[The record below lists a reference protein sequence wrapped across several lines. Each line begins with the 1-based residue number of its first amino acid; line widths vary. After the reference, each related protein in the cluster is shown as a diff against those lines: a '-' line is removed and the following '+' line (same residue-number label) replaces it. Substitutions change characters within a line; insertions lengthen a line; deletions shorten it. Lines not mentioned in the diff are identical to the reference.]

1 MTESVRSARRSIIII
16 PDSFK
21 GTLTSEQICNI
32 IAALIRR
39 ILPEYEPVPLPV
51 ADGGEGSV
59 SAFLNAA
66 GGERIPVR
74 VKDPFF
80 RETEAFFGKLS
91 DAKTGV
97 IEMAA
102 AAGLS
107 LVESEKNPL
116 RATTW
121 GVGELM
127 LAAADHGCTELI
139 IGLGGSATNDGGVG
153 AAAACG
159 VRFYDSNGRTYV
171 PTGGTLS
178 EISRIDPGGI
188 DPRIRKMRITA
199 ICDIDNPLCGPEG
212 ASYVFGPQ
220 KGANAEDVRILD
232 SGLLHLAGIM
242 RRDLGESVEQLAG
255 GGAAGGMGAGMKAFF
270 GAELKSG
277 IETVLDASDFDRKI
291 QDAALVIT
299 GEGKL
304 DSQSLRGKVIA
315 GVASRAG
322 RYGVPVIVLAGGI
335 EAETDCLD
343 SLGVTAAFSINRM
356 PEDFSVSRYKSEENL
371 SFAAENLLRL
381 IKTFL

>member
-1 MTESVRSARRSIIII
+1 
-16 PDSFK
+16 
-21 GTLTSEQICNI
+21 
-32 IAALIRR
+32 
-39 ILPEYEPVPLPV
+39 
-51 ADGGEGSV
+51 
-59 SAFLNAA
+59 
-66 GGERIPVR
+66 
-74 VKDPFF
+74 
-80 RETEAFFGKLS
+80 
-91 DAKTGV
+91 
-97 IEMAA
+97 
-102 AAGLS
+102 
-107 LVESEKNPL
+107 
-116 RATTW
+116 
-121 GVGELM
+121 M

-159 VRFYDSNGRTYV
+159 VKFYDGNGRIYV

-178 EISRIDPGGI
+178 KISHIDLSGM

-220 KGANAEDVRILD
+220 KGANAEDVRCLD
-232 SGLLHLAGIM
+232 AGLSHLAGIV

-270 GAELKSG
+270 GAELKPG
-277 IETVLDASDFDRKI
+277 IEMVLDASDFDKRM

-304 DSQSLRGKVIA
+304 DGQSLRGKVIS
-315 GVASRAG
+315 GVAGRAR

-335 EAETDCLD
+335 EAETDSLD
-343 SLGVTAAFSINRM
+343 FLGVTAAFSINRM
-356 PEDFSVSRYKSEENL
+356 PEDFSVSRYKSAENL

-381 IKTFL
+381 IKTLL

>member
-102 AAGLS
+102 AAGLP

-153 AAAACG
+153 AAAA
-159 VRFYDSNGRTYV
+159 
-171 PTGGTLS
+171 
-178 EISRIDPGGI
+178 DPGCI

>member
-1 MTESVRSARRSIIII
+1 M
-16 PDSFK
+16 
-21 GTLTSEQICNI
+21 
-32 IAALIRR
+32 
-39 ILPEYEPVPLPV
+39 
-51 ADGGEGSV
+51 
-59 SAFLNAA
+59 
-66 GGERIPVR
+66 
-74 VKDPFF
+74 
-80 RETEAFFGKLS
+80 
-91 DAKTGV
+91 
-97 IEMAA
+97 
-102 AAGLS
+102 
-107 LVESEKNPL
+107 
-116 RATTW
+116 
-121 GVGELM
+121 
-127 LAAADHGCTELI
+127 
-139 IGLGGSATNDGGVG
+139 
-153 AAAACG
+153 
-159 VRFYDSNGRTYV
+159 
-171 PTGGTLS
+171 
-178 EISRIDPGGI
+178 
-188 DPRIRKMRITA
+188 
-199 ICDIDNPLCGPEG
+199 
-212 ASYVFGPQ
+212 
-220 KGANAEDVRILD
+220 D